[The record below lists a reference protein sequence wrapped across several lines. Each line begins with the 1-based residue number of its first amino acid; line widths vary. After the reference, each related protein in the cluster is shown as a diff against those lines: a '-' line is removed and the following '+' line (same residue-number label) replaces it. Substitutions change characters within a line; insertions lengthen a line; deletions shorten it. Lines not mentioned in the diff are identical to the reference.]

1 MNFATMTND
10 QLNER
15 LEELRSIGENPG
27 ERGTEELEKLAQE
40 RAAIDAELEKR
51 RVDAARKALTRQQVA
66 QGGQGVRTIAAMPAV
81 NEKKNDEA
89 EARAKA
95 FMASNHTRMATD
107 EVRAVLVSGGT
118 LATPTQVKG
127 INDMPGRGISSILDL
142 VYVENCEGMSSHV
155 VAYVASETAEAG
167 AQTEGSAVP
176 NKEPTFDY
184 VTITPGSVGC
194 YAQISKQARKQTPLL
209 YETKVTNL
217 ALKSLRK
224 KAVSTIIAAL
234 QASSLVDTVTA
245 ELDANSK
252 GKITEK
258 TLRNIVL
265 AYGGEEDVVGNA
277 VLFLKKADL
286 TAFGDVRGTNEK
298 KAVYEII
305 PDGAN
310 SNMGVI
316 KDGGMTV
323 RYCIVSGLTAC
334 SGTSQSA
341 SAAQKTMFYGDPS
354 CFELDLFSDYEINV
368 SKDFAITSLMDTIVG
383 DAEIGGDVV
392 VNHGFVALTIAKGS

>member
-1 MNFATMTND
+1 MNFSTMTND

-15 LEELRSIGENPG
+15 LEELRAIGENPG
-27 ERGTEELEKLAQE
+27 ERSTEDLEKLAQE

-51 RVDAARKALTRQQVA
+51 RADAAKQALTRAQVA
-66 QGGQGVRTIAAMPAV
+66 QGGQGVRTIATLPGQ
-81 NEKKNDEA
+81 NEKKTDEA

-95 FMASNHTRMATD
+95 FIESRHTSVPTE

-118 LATPTQVKG
+118 LARPTQVKG
-127 INDMPGRGISSILDL
+127 INDQPGRGISSILDL
-142 VYVENCEGMSSHV
+142 VYVENCEGMGTHL
-155 VAYVASETAEAG
+155 VAYVAAETAEAG
-167 AQTEGSAVP
+167 TQTEGSAVAS
-176 NKEPTFDY
+176 KEPTFGY
-184 VTITPGSVGC
+184 VTITPASIGC

-209 YETKVTNL
+209 YEQKVTNL

-224 KAVSTIIAAL
+224 KAVSTIITAM
-234 QASSLVDTVTA
+234 QASTLVDTLSA
-245 ELDANSK
+245 ELDSNSK

-258 TLRNIVL
+258 TLRQIVL
-265 AYGGEEDVVGNA
+265 AYGGDEDVVGNA
-277 VLFLKKADL
+277 VLFLNKADL

-310 SNMGVI
+310 SNMGII
-316 KDGGMTV
+316 KDGGMSV

-334 SGTSQSA
+334 AGTAQSA
-341 SAAQKTMFYGDPS
+341 SAAQKTMFYGDPTA
-354 CFELDLFSDYEINV
+354 FELDLFSDYEINV